1 MALFWVLIY
10 AIAFG
15 VLTSLAAK
23 SRKRDPS
30 TWFLIG
36 LVFGVFGLI
45 AVLVIGE
52 SEEEEDEDEPR
63 HIQQV
68 NVQRKENSV
77 LDTSNM
83 TKKCTMCAEE
93 IKFDA
98 KVCRYC
104 GHTFTQEELDASM
117 KIAMMEFEES
127 EVQRKS
133 DERLK
138 EIRDR
143 RGW

>member
-1 MALFWVLIY
+1 MILFWVLIY

-15 VLTSLAAK
+15 TVTSLAAK
-23 SRKRDPS
+23 SRQKDPAS
-30 TWFLIG
+30 WFLIG
-36 LVFGVFGLI
+36 FVFGVFGLI

-52 SEEEEDEDEPR
+52 SDQDDEEPR
-63 HIQQV
+63 T
-68 NVQRKENSV
+68 NRPTGFQRKENRV
-77 LDTSNM
+77 LDTSDM

-98 KVCRYC
+98 KMCRHC
-104 GHTFTQEELDASM
+104 GHTFTQEELDASL
-117 KIAMMEFEES
+117 KIAEKRFQEAET
-127 EVQRKS
+127 QRKS
-133 DERLK
+133 DERLR